1 MIRKTEKSI
10 EKMTIMRIIT
20 RQGNLKIKFFF
31 FWNLVPGQ
39 LPIGMRRNSVFV
51 TTPTVSTPNAPRKT
65 KSVMDIHSMVSSQS
79 HLDMV

>member
-20 RQGNLKIKFFF
+20 RQGNLKIKIKI
-31 FWNLVPGQ
+31 NLVPGQ